1 MRLEKRH
8 VYFIILSFFFVL
20 FFLLIFY
27 LSNKQEDTKQAEID
41 ETDIIVERTSIFGER
56 VVPVETSPD
65 IFDPISEEDQSFVS
79 SVFSTEE
86 SVVENNK
93 SRLFQLF
100 SGPVSGFSVKT
111 QKPAK
116 GEENISYLVR
126 LVTRG
131 IGDIYSIETFPYNI
145 TKETSLSSTKIQGG
159 LVLSDNSFVVSRE
172 DDTKQIN
179 SNSLFIKQKEDSD
192 FSFTSLGDNASFVG
206 KEKENKFF
214 VLRETSN
221 GVIGFVVDT
230 TKPEERPLV
239 WKNGFS
245 SLETTKELSDKTK
258 PPCIFVDDK
267 LVSLVILY
275 GKVSIL

>member
-1 MRLEKRH
+1 M
-8 VYFIILSFFFVL
+8 
-20 FFLLIFY
+20 
-27 LSNKQEDTKQAEID
+27 
-41 ETDIIVERTSIFGER
+41 
-56 VVPVETSPD
+56 
-65 IFDPISEEDQSFVS
+65 
-79 SVFSTEE
+79 
-86 SVVENNK
+86 
-93 SRLFQLF
+93 
-100 SGPVSGFSVKT
+100 
-111 QKPAK
+111 
-116 GEENISYLVR
+116 
-126 LVTRG
+126 
-131 IGDIYSIETFPYNI
+131 
-145 TKETSLSSTKIQGG
+145 
-159 LVLSDNSFVVSRE
+159 VLSDNSFVVSRE

-245 SLETTKELSDKTK
+245 SWRPFWQVDKPK
-258 PPCIFVDDK
+258 YLVFLWMIN